1 MSFEPELQARSAAI
15 EQQAALIE
23 RCADPATRAAALDLL
38 RSVMDLH
45 KSALQ
50 RMLAILQEAGQ
61 AGGDAIIDRLARDPL
76 VDSVLVLHDLHPDDL
91 ETRVLRALEEL
102 QPKLRRYGAEARLIS
117 VADDVIRA
125 ALEAPTGCGSP
136 LDTLKTAI
144 EEALLS
150 AAPDA
155 EIVIDVAAPNDS
167 GFVSIETL
175 MAPAARSSHPA
186 AHAIASN
193 RK

>member
-155 EIVIDVAAPNDS
+155 EIVIDVAAQNDS
-167 GFVSIETL
+167 GFVSIDTL
-175 MAPAARSSHPA
+175 IAPSTQSSQPV
-186 AHAIASN
+186 AHATGSS